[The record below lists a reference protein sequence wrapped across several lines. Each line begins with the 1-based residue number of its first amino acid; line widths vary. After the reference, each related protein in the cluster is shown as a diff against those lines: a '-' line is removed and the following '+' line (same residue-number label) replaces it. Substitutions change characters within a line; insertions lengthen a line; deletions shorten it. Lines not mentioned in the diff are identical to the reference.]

1 MSRGRET
8 QLLKKLRAC
17 IQLLRQILFCS
28 ILFFMENR
36 KCVPQIY
43 SQEQKTKKQL
53 QSKLSNVDVFV
64 FVFGGS
70 PVTTCNTFL
79 SSKTPP
85 SFWDNTAS
93 ILSENHITSNFC
105 PRWLICRGHDM
116 PIQGPLQSDS
126 LHSAWRSSIF
136 LKADVKDGQCLQK
149 RRQKN
154 AHHLPSCLALHL
166 ACNFEAEDPSAAVGF
181 FNFHP
186 WHLRALTAGLNL
198 QCFPFCDVLLGT
210 ATTTPL
216 I

>member
-1 MSRGRET
+1 MSRGRES

-28 ILFFMENR
+28 ILFFMEIW
-36 KCVPQIY
+36 KCVPQIF

-64 FVFGGS
+64 FVFGWS

-79 SSKTPP
+79 SSNTPP

-93 ILSENHITSNFC
+93 ILSETHITSNFC

-149 RRQKN
+149 QRQKKCSSP
-154 AHHLPSCLALHL
+154 AIVS
-166 ACNFEAEDPSAAVGF
+166 GF
-181 FNFHP
+181 
-186 WHLRALTAGLNL
+186 
-198 QCFPFCDVLLGT
+198 
-210 ATTTPL
+210 TPRL
-216 I
+216 